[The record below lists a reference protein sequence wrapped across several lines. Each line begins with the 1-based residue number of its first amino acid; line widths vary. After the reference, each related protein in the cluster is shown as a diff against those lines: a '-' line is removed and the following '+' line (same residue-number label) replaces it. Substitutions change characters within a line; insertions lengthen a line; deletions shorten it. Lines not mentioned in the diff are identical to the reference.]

1 MPNRKTKPD
10 QGFTQS
16 QLEQL
21 QALFSKSKVY
31 TSKGLS
37 NQKKYTDKKFLEQR
51 KYADKRFA
59 EQRKYADKRFAEQKE
74 FVDKQFGK
82 LTRLINKTRNELQQ
96 NIATL
101 AIHSPTRTEF
111 DNLKDRVDFY
121 HPEL

>member
-1 MPNRKTKPD
+1 MPNRKTKLY

-21 QALFSKSKVY
+21 QALFGDSKAY
-31 TSKGLS
+31 TSKKLS
-37 NQKKYTDKKFLEQR
+37 NQKKYT
-51 KYADKRFA
+51 
-59 EQRKYADKRFAEQKE
+59 DKRFAEQKE

-111 DNLKDRVDFY
+111 DDLKDRVDFH
-121 HPEL
+121 HP